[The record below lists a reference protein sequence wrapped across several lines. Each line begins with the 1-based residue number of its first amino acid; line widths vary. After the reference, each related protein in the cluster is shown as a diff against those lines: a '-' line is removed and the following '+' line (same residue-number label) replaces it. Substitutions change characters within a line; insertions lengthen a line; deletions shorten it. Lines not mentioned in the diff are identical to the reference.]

1 MVAARGRKKK
11 AVEYRIDADE
21 VLRGL
26 DLLAPP
32 VFELRVLNARLRGE
46 RRSGTF
52 SGYDRDHFDNVL
64 RDLGRVEAA
73 SACYFTP
80 NYVNPVL
87 LARSYNKA
95 RLIRDREPLTGDK
108 DVEERWRLLIDVDA
122 VRPAGVSAT
131 AAEKAAA
138 EGLVTAI
145 DSYLWEKGFQPGVL
159 GDSGNGAHLMLPMR
173 GPADD
178 GGKVER
184 LLKHLAKEFNTATA
198 TVDVTVF
205 NAARIWKLP
214 GTLVCKGDNAPEIGR
229 EWRMSR
235 VLQVCQ
241 SVLKDA

>member
-1 MVAARGRKKK
+1 MT
-11 AVEYRIDADE
+11 YRIDTDE

-32 VFELRVLNARLRGE
+32 VFELRVLNARLFGE
-46 RRSGTF
+46 RRAGTF
-52 SGYDRDHFDNVL
+52 SGYYDRDHFDNVL
-64 RDLGRVEAA
+64 RDLASLESA

-80 NYVNPVL
+80 NYVRPAL

-95 RLIRDREPLTGDK
+95 RLIRDRDPLTGDK
-108 DVEERWRLLIDVDA
+108 DVQERHWLLIDVDS

-145 DSYLWEKGFQPGVL
+145 DCHLWGKGFQPGII

-184 LLKHLAKEFNTATA
+184 LLKYLAREFNTPAA
-198 TVDVTVF
+198 TVDVSVF
-205 NAARIWKLP
+205 NASRIWKLP
-214 GTLVCKGDNAPEIGR
+214 GTLVCKGDHCPEIGR

-235 VLQVCQ
+235 IIQVCEPA
-241 SVLKDA
+241 SKGA